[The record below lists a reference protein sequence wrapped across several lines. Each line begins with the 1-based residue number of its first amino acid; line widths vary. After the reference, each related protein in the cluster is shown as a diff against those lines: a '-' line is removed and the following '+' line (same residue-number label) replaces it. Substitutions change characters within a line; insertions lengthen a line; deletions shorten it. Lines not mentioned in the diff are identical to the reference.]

1 MPSRNL
7 LILLTLSWSVVPV
20 LFGQAQDPALRV
32 ESNLVLVDFVAGD
45 KSGKPILDLTSK
57 DLTISENGK
66 LREIAFFQLLN
77 YAQGGATLEPKSAP
91 PPRTLSNPRDT
102 PFLFVIDSNS
112 LSGAN
117 LPEIRKGIRLFLE
130 SQQAT
135 RCRYMLATV
144 GDRLQVYCSFTDDL
158 EVLTEAMAS
167 VSVSKEP
174 LRYGHLIE
182 RITYHFRAQIMSQAI
197 EGALT
202 EGKMFLSE
210 MQQRIT
216 ATSTSLAQ
224 LSDYISAIP
233 GRKNLILFSE
243 GYPLN
248 SRQTVY
254 DIIKAFN
261 ERSAGRQIVSDQILS
276 AKLGG
281 TGGDRGSKKLD
292 DCMDQLNQARISVYG
307 IDPRGTATQG
317 LADSRDSSF
326 IPTQLLTVRNSED
339 IVAPRRFLEKL
350 ADGTGGLTFF
360 SLNDLAEGIRDIVTD
375 SSSYYL
381 AAFVPDESSRDK
393 ESIRLK
399 LESTR
404 PDISLRFRKNFS
416 RTPDDPGVDGL
427 LLAAFQFP
435 SLFGDFPFDAATE
448 SEGGQFTVGITL
460 PPTHLKFQ
468 EEDSKFRCKLTLYGV
483 LLDQA
488 GNWVTEGKKFSLAK
502 EFQLRLD
509 KAQLGSLL
517 ERETVTASAQATAP
531 AGDYT
536 LIVVVQQTPSQLV
549 SARHLTITIH

>member
-1 MPSRNL
+1 MPGRNL
-7 LILLTLSWSVVPV
+7 LILLMLSWGVVSV
-20 LFGQAQDPALRV
+20 LLSQSQDPALRV

-45 KSGKPILDLTSK
+45 ESGQPVLDLTPK
-57 DLTISENGK
+57 DLTISEDGK
-66 LREIAFFQLLN
+66 HREITFFQLIN
-77 YAQGGATLEPKSAP
+77 YGQDGATPESKSIQPARP
-91 PPRTLSNPRDT
+91 LSNPRDT

-112 LSGAN
+112 LAGAN
-117 LPEIRKGIRLFLE
+117 LMKIRKGIRLFLE
-130 SQQAT
+130 SQQAA

-144 GDRLQVYCSFTDDL
+144 GDRLQVFCSFTNEP
-158 EVLTEAMAS
+158 EVLTDALDS
-167 VSVSKEP
+167 VSISKEP

-182 RITYHFRAQIMSQAI
+182 RITYHFRAQMMSQAI

-202 EGKMFLSE
+202 EGKMFLSD

-224 LSDYISAIP
+224 LSDYVSVIP

-254 DIIKAFN
+254 DIVQAFN
-261 ERSAGRQIVSDQILS
+261 QRSAGRTIVSGQVLS

-281 TGGDRGSKKLD
+281 TGGDTGSRKLEAGI
-292 DCMDQLNQARISVYG
+292 DQLNQARISVYG
-307 IDPRGTATQG
+307 IDPRGTATRG

-350 ADGTGGLTFF
+350 AEETGGLTFF
-360 SLNDLAEGIRDIVTD
+360 SLNELADGITDVFID

-393 ESIRLK
+393 RSIRLK
-399 LESTR
+399 LESSR
-404 PDISLRFRKNFS
+404 PGVSLRFRNDFS
-416 RTPDDPGVDGL
+416 GTLDAPGGDGL

-435 SLFGDFPFDAATE
+435 SLFNDFPFDAATD
-448 SEGGQFTVGITL
+448 SEGGQFTVSITL

-468 EEDSKFRCKLTLYGV
+468 KEDSKFHCKLTLYGA
-483 LLDQA
+483 LMDQA

-502 EFQLRLD
+502 EFQLQLD

-517 ERETVTASAQATAP
+517 ERETVTASAQGVAP
-531 AGDYT
+531 PGDYT

-549 SARHLTITIH
+549 SARHLPMTIH